1 MKNKHLTAADRGAIE
16 VLLQENYTLTD
27 IAKKIGFNKSTVS
40 REIRNNSVSTGY
52 IANFAQVK
60 YQSRRRKC
68 KKKIKI
74 NQSKVQKYINQK
86 LQLGWSPQQI
96 SGRMKLKKSICVC
109 PETIYQWLYEDP
121 WAKQEKLYQYLRYGR
136 KKRKKQKHRQ
146 VQKSKIPNR
155 TSIDQ
160 RPRVVDKRKE
170 FGHFE
175 GDSVIYP
182 NKYAI
187 NTVNELMTG
196 LARFSKLKR
205 KTAKLTAQAMTNKL
219 NQFQEDKQNK
229 QIKIRTLTLDNGS
242 EFSDHEVVMQNTGVQ
257 TYFADAYASWQRGA
271 NENLNM
277 LLRGYLPKRCDISQL
292 TQEELDNIAEE
303 LNNRPRKR
311 LGYLTPNEV
320 FNFYKEY
327 GKLPSVAVG
336 ARI

>member
-40 REIRNNSVSTGY
+40 REVKNNSISTGY
-52 IANFAQVK
+52 KAIFAQVK
-60 YQSRRRKC
+60 YQTRRKKC
-68 KKKIKI
+68 KKTIKI
-74 NQSKVQKYINQK
+74 NQSRVQKYINQK

-96 SGRMKLKKSICVC
+96 SGRMKLKQSFYVC

-121 WAKQEKLYQYLRYGR
+121 WAKEEELYQYLRYGR
-136 KKRKKQKHRQ
+136 KKRKKQKHRN
-146 VQKSKIPNR
+146 VQRSKIPNR
-155 TSIDQ
+155 TSIHD
-160 RPRVVDKRKE
+160 RPKIADKRQE

-182 NKYAI
+182 SKYAI

-196 LARFSKLKR
+196 LARFTKLKR
-205 KTAKLTAQAMTNKL
+205 KTAQLTAQAMTNKL
-219 NQFQEDKQNK
+219 NQFQQDK

-242 EFSDHEVVMQNTGVQ
+242 EFTDHEIVMQNTGVK
-257 TYFADAYASWQRGA
+257 TFFADAYASWQRGA

-277 LLRGYLPKRCDISQL
+277 LLRGYLPKRCDISKLSQK
-292 TQEELDNIAEE
+292 ELDNIAEE

-336 ARI
+336 TRI